1 MRKTSRSS
9 KKLGAVPKVIFS
21 GNKELCNEIS
31 RSGIK
36 YGRFK
41 TTSGKYT
48 NFYVDIKGLFSMPTF
63 LNAVTKEIVDLVKYD
78 FNYNYIAGMEL
89 GAIPIISTVS
99 YETFIP
105 MLMIRKEQKKYG
117 TKSQIEGYHDGGK
130 VLVLEDVVNTGGSV
144 IKTIDV
150 LKKHGLQVITVI
162 CVVCRSDSVNFDE
175 FNKRNIELV
184 PLVTISGTKK

>member
-63 LNAVTKEIVDLVKYD
+63 LNAVTKEIVDV
-78 FNYNYIAGMEL
+78 F
-89 GAIPIISTVS
+89 
-99 YETFIP
+99 
-105 MLMIRKEQKKYG
+105 
-117 TKSQIEGYHDGGK
+117 
-130 VLVLEDVVNTGGSV
+130 
-144 IKTIDV
+144 
-150 LKKHGLQVITVI
+150 KKHGLQVITVI